1 MFTPNMQAFNEAMS
15 SVRVSVEWLFG
26 DVLNSFKFLDFKNNL
41 KLGLSAVGKYYIYS
55 DWKRHIL
62 VGLVNSVPLAL
73 WLNKYLMQIVSR
85 RFDDPKQ
92 SCKMPFT

>member
-1 MFTPNMQAFNEAMS
+1 MFTPNKQVFNEAMS

-55 DWKRHIL
+55 DWTL
-62 VGLVNSVPLAL
+62 PEYSYLSL
-73 WLNKYLMQIVSR
+73 W
-85 RFDDPKQ
+85 
-92 SCKMPFT
+92 